1 MSERMIFCLGDGNYE
16 RQGEGYQKH
25 NMIFNKQVTEEE
37 FERVNDSMPNIK
49 LDFKDLAY
57 EKAWAKWWSE
67 AKQEDKDKI
76 LNCGYFDQEIFTGIT
91 GITDFAEK
99 SLSGKTVTVEVDGK
113 KYEAVIK

>member
-1 MSERMIFCLGDGNYE
+1 MSERMIFCLGKYE

-37 FERVNDSMPNIK
+37 FERVKESLSAIK
-49 LDFKDLAY
+49 LELQDLAY

-91 GITDFAEK
+91 GIKDCAITMP
-99 SLSGKTVTVEVDGK
+99 ST
-113 KYEAVIK
+113 